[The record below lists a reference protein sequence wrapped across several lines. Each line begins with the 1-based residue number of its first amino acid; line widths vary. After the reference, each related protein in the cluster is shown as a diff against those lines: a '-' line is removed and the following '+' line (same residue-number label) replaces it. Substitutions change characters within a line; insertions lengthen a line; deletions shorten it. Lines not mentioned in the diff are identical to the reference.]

1 MRRKYFTLVYLVVGC
16 ALLWQSGCQEQAKIK
31 TGPGGLEEPEKV
43 GTADAG
49 GPQPKITFETLVH
62 DFGEVPPN
70 SLNKGQIK
78 FTNRGEGV
86 LKISKVG
93 KCCGVVATLAAD
105 KEEYAPGESG
115 AVNVEWRSGSQP
127 MVFAREL
134 VVHSNDKANPAS
146 TLKIQAK
153 IVLSVTWE
161 PKRLRLFLDEDNAGS
176 QNLTISCLDG
186 RPFSITSF
194 KSTGDCITADFDPSV
209 EATKFVLEPKVN
221 AAKLH
226 ENLKGRITIGLT
238 HPDGNAAI
246 VLFDVLAKYTI
257 SPPLLILFYAEPGKP
272 MVRKISVLNNY
283 KKDFGIDSLSSKN
296 GIVGVKILDKRKI
309 TDGYQLEVELTP
321 PASEGNVRFLDEFYL
336 TLEDG
341 EKVPIKCNGYYNK
354 TRPVSAT
361 Q

>member
-1 MRRKYFTLVYLVVGC
+1 MRRKYFALVYLVVGC

-31 TGPGGLEEPEKV
+31 TGPGGLEEPEQV
-43 GTADAG
+43 ATADAG
-49 GPQPKITFETLVH
+49 GPQPKITFETLGH
-62 DFGEVPPN
+62 DFGEVSPN
-70 SLNKGQIK
+70 TLNKGQIK

-93 KCCGVVATLAAD
+93 RCCGVVAKLAAE
-105 KEEYAPGESG
+105 KKEYAPGESG
-115 AVNVEWRSGSQP
+115 AVNVEWRSGSQS
-127 MVFAREL
+127 MVFTREL

-146 TLKIQAK
+146 KLKIQAK
-153 IVLSVTWE
+153 IVLRVTWE

-186 RPFSITSF
+186 RAFSITSF

-221 AAKLH
+221 TAKL
-226 ENLKGRITIGLT
+226 NKNRKGRITIGLT

-257 SPPLLILFYAEPGKP
+257 NPPLLILFYAEPGKP

-283 KKDFGIDSLSSKN
+283 KKDFAVDSLSSKN
-296 GIVGVKILDKRKI
+296 GIVGVKILNKRKI
-309 TDGYQLEVELTP
+309 TNGYQLEVELTP
-321 PASEGNVRFLDEFYL
+321 PASESKMRFLDEFYL
-336 TLEDG
+336 TLADG
-341 EKVPIKCNGYYNK
+341 EKLPIKCNGYYKK
-354 TRPVSAT
+354 TKPVST
-361 Q
+361 RQ